1 MKILVTG
8 GAGFIGSH
16 VVDRFIDAGHEVVVV
31 DNLTTGRKQ
40 NLNPKAKFYQ
50 IDIRSPELAA
60 VFEREQPEVVD
71 HHAAQID
78 VRKSVADPVYDA
90 DVNLKGGLN
99 VLNMAVRHGARK
111 FIYISSGGAIYGEP
125 AYLPCD
131 EAHPIRPLSPYGA
144 TKYMLELYLPIYR
157 QIHGLDT
164 TVLRYPNVYGPRQDP
179 MGEGGVVAIFTGAMM
194 TNRPITIFGDG
205 GQTRDYL
212 YVGDCAYANELA
224 LESGSGGVFNLGW
237 GRETSVNDLYRV
249 LKSVTGYALEPQY
262 TAARPGEIYRSYLD
276 AAHAKEGLG
285 WEPRVTLEE
294 GLRRTLAW
302 QQAMV

>member
-16 VVDRFIDAGHEVVVV
+16 VVDRFIEAGHEVVVV

-40 NLNPKAKFYQ
+40 NLNPKAAFYQ
-50 IDIRSPELAA
+50 VDVRSPELEA
-60 VFEREQPEVVD
+60 VFERERPEVVD

-99 VLNMAVRHGARK
+99 VLHLAVKHGARK

-144 TKYMLELYLPIYR
+144 TKYMLELYLPIFR
-157 QIHGLDT
+157 QIYGLDT

-179 MGEGGVVAIFTGAMM
+179 AGEGGVVAIFTGSMM
-194 TNRPITIFGDG
+194 AGRPLTIYGDG

-212 YVGDCAYANELA
+212 YVGDCAAANELA
-224 LESGSGGVFNLGW
+224 LVNGSGGVFNLGW
-237 GRETSVNDLYRV
+237 GRETSVNELFDA
-249 LKSVTGYALEPQY
+249 LKQVTGYQLEPQFVP
-262 TAARPGEIYRSYLD
+262 ARPGEIYRSYLD
-276 AAHAKEGLG
+276 ASLAKTGLG
-285 WEPRVTLEE
+285 WEPRVTLAE
-294 GLRRTLAW
+294 GLRKTMDWQRALA
-302 QQAMV
+302 